1 MYCDAHPIQALYFNT
16 DDRAIKIKVPIG
28 VIEWVFSPEVRIE
41 DHIEDCGRTVGF
53 FLEGSLEDI

>member
-28 VIEWVFSPEVRIE
+28 VIEWVFSPVSFNKVI
-41 DHIEDCGRTVGF
+41 T
-53 FLEGSLEDI
+53 